1 MAKLSPSKVIELA
14 LLSALLEGRIS
25 SANEKGDR
33 HLHSRRYANVQEFLE
48 GVISVVPA
56 ESLFHA
62 MAVSEPY
69 TVLQCCQLLLA
80 KQKLFRRKVY
90 SKFLRDGMEHAV
102 RRIRLL
108 RAGLD
113 INRYDN
119 SSSDEVGQDSASK
132 IVRDTSRYLLL
143 ARYSLSVEGSGSVDI
158 ASMQKVSDFCH
169 RFEATKKP
177 NPLLKMELYID
188 SYLKIHTKSPE
199 VTLCGLNLEEVYTA
213 PEDEVSSLSIE
224 HPLTLI
230 EKGRDELNAL
240 NKNMSSCSAENANS
254 EMLETLNDLRENV
267 QTCSALLGSFMEA
280 QVHVPLEWQDD
291 SSAKEIATAA
301 ESSGLTVWLM
311 LILPVSYMKKFISRA
326 MAGPRKLIVGA
337 YSFTHNLFHGS
348 TSNYL
353 SFGESHFNSSD
364 SCYSG
369 KLEFLMTS
377 MKRSS
382 SSSKSFI
389 AYSLERQLVI
399 ECAKRHINYETSL
412 ETILEHWDE
421 NFPDEA
427 LAMVEEDY
435 RPMIARW
442 IKWSLMINQLRE
454 SLAEQTAVGVIGLVN
469 SGKSKFVRSMFG
481 IEVCHPLL
489 QETVVIMLG
498 LFIQVMFI

>member
-1 MAKLSPSKVIELA
+1 MAKLNPSKVIELA
-14 LLSALLEGRIS
+14 LLSSLLEGRIS

-62 MAVSEPY
+62 MAFSEPY
-69 TVLQCCQLLLA
+69 TILQCCQLLLA
-80 KQKLFRRKVY
+80 KQKLFNRKVN
-90 SKFLRDGMEHAV
+90 SKFLRDGMEYAARSI
-102 RRIRLL
+102 RRLWMNL
-108 RAGLD
+108 
-113 INRYDN
+113 NRGYGQYDFNTSSEEDSGQFSWRRVSRFN
-119 SSSDEVGQDSASK
+119 S
-132 IVRDTSRYLLL
+132 T
-143 ARYSLSVEGSGSVDI
+143 
-158 ASMQKVSDFCH
+158 SMQKVSDYCS
-169 RFEATKKP
+169 RFEAGENP
-177 NPLLKMELYID
+177 NSNPLRKTGLFID
-188 SYLKIHTKSPE
+188 RYLESHTKSPKG
-199 VTLCGLNLEEVYTA
+199 TLCGLNLGDVYTT
-213 PEDEVSSLSIE
+213 PE
-224 HPLTLI
+224 HPLTLV
-230 EKGRDELNAL
+230 ETGRDELNAL
-240 NKNMSSCSAENANS
+240 NKNMSCCSAENANS
-254 EMLETLNDLRENV
+254 KMLEKLNDLRENFR
-267 QTCSALLGSFMEA
+267 TCSALLGSFMEA

-291 SSAKEIATAA
+291 SSAREIATAN
-301 ESSGLTVWLM
+301 GLTVWLM
-311 LILPVSYMKKFISRA
+311 LILPVSYVKKFISRI
-326 MAGPRKLIVGA
+326 MEGPRKLLVGS
-337 YSFTHNLFHGS
+337 YSFMHNVYHGARS
-348 TSNYL
+348 P
-353 SFGESHFNSSD
+353 FNLQSICSD
-364 SCYSG
+364 SYYSG

-382 SSSKSFI
+382 SSNKSFI
-389 AYSLERQLVI
+389 TYSLERQLVI

-412 ETILEHWDE
+412 ETILEHWNE

>member
-25 SANEKGDR
+25 SGNKKRDR
-33 HLHSRRYANVQEFLE
+33 HPHSRKYANVQEFFE

-80 KQKLFRRKVY
+80 KQKLFKRKVY

-102 RRIRLL
+102 HRIQRLRIHL
-108 RAGLD
+108 KR
-113 INRYDN
+113 NQYDN
-119 SSSDEVGQDSASK
+119 TSSEEDEVRQDSASYA
-132 IVRDTSRYLLL
+132 RYVLL
-143 ARYSLSVEGSGSVDI
+143 ADYSRSVEGSGSVDI
-158 ASMQKVSDFCH
+158 ASMQKVSDFCR
-169 RFEATKKP
+169 RFEATEKL
-177 NPLLKMELYID
+177 NPLFETELYID
-188 SYLKIHTKSPE
+188 SYLNIHTKSPK
-199 VTLCGLNLEEVYTA
+199 VALCGLNLEEVYTA
-213 PEDEVSSLSIE
+213 PGDEVSSLSIE

-240 NKNMSSCSAENANS
+240 NKSMSSCLPENANS
-254 EMLETLNDLRENV
+254 EMLEKLNDLRENV

-291 SSAKEIATAA
+291 SSAKKIATAA

-311 LILPVSYMKKFISRA
+311 LILPVSYMKTFISRV

-337 YSFTHNLFHGS
+337 YSFMHNLFHDY
-348 TSNYL
+348 TPNYISL
-353 SFGESHFNSSD
+353 GESPFSSSD
-364 SCYSG
+364 SYYSG

-382 SSSKSFI
+382 SSNKSFI

-399 ECAKRHINYETSL
+399 ECAKRHINYKTSL

-481 IEVCHPLL
+481 IEVCHPLS
-489 QETVVIMLG
+489 
-498 LFIQVMFI
+498 